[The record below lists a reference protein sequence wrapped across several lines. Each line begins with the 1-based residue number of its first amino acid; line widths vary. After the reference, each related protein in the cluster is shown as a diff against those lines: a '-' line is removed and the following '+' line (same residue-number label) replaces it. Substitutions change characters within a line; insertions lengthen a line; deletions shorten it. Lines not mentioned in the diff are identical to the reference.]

1 MAYEAY
7 NVQRTSDGLVLQGE
21 GGSPLAAPRNPV
33 FATSNLDTNY
43 RIIVEYTQDFKNGY
57 SAIGSIIDSLPLNG
71 EIYRINP
78 IFVS

>member
-7 NVQRTSDGLVLQGE
+7 NVQRTSDGLVLQGA
-21 GGSPLAAPRNPV
+21 GGNPLSLGTT

-43 RIIVEYTQDFKNGY
+43 RIQVDYSRDFKNGY
-57 SAIGSIIDSLPLNG
+57 SAIENVIDTLPQNG

-78 IFVS
+78 IFVQ